1 MKIEQIFTSQRSR
14 RFELKKIGCDTAA
27 VYKQFVCRKMSLKSS
42 LWDASFVNQKTDWR
56 VWAGPA
62 AGHREGL
69 LLQTENT
76 RHSITNN
83 ATT

>member
-1 MKIEQIFTSQRSR
+1 MKIEQIFTSQSSR
-14 RFELKKIGCDTAA
+14 RFELEENKALN
-27 VYKQFVCRKMSLKSS
+27 KQFVYRKMSLKSS